1 MTAWKKITAIMASA
15 VLVAGLAGC
24 GSNGASNGANDG
36 KLEVVA
42 SINQWGSVAQD
53 LGGEYVAVTNIM
65 SKTNVEAHDY
75 EPTSRDIAK
84 FTSAKVSIVNGA
96 DYDSWAVKAA
106 QSTNANL
113 VNAAE
118 SAGIEDGSNPHV
130 WFSSKVRVAA
140 ADAITAAYQK
150 ADPDHSDEYAELN
163 KAWHSKE
170 DQLEAKIQEVAGTVK
185 GLKYAATESVA
196 WYLADDLTMDDSTPQ
211 GYAQAVAN
219 ESEPTPSDIKDFQDE
234 LKQDGITMLIFNSQE
249 ASAATDQI
257 TSAAKD
263 AGVPIVDLTE
273 QMPSEYSNL
282 LDWMGALVDGFA
294 AAAK

>member
-1 MTAWKKITAIMASA
+1 MTAWKKITAMMASA
-15 VLVAGLAGC
+15 ALMAGMAGC
-24 GSNGASNGANDG
+24 GSNGANNSADTG

-42 SINQWGSVAQD
+42 SINQWGSVAQE
-53 LGGEYVAVTNIM
+53 LGGEHVDVTNIM

-84 FTSAKVSIVNGA
+84 FTSAKVSVVNGA

-106 QSTNANL
+106 QSTKANL

-118 SAGIEDGSNPHV
+118 SAGIEDGANPHV

-170 DQLEAKIQEVAGTVK
+170 DQLEAKIHEVAGTVK

-234 LKQDGITMLIFNSQE
+234 LKQGGITMLIFNSQE

>member
-1 MTAWKKITAIMASA
+1 MA
-15 VLVAGLAGC
+15 GMAGC
-24 GSNGASNGANDG
+24 GSNGANNSADTG

-42 SINQWGSVAQD
+42 SINQWGSVAQE
-53 LGGEYVAVTNIM
+53 LGGEHVDVTNIM

-84 FTSAKVSIVNGA
+84 FTSAKVSVVNGA

-106 QSTNANL
+106 QSTKANL

-118 SAGIEDGSNPHV
+118 SAGIEDGANPHV

-170 DQLEAKIQEVAGTVK
+170 DQLEAKIHEVAGTVK

-234 LKQDGITMLIFNSQE
+234 LKQGGITMLIFNSQE